1 MTSWTFWNITGDTFI
16 KPPTPFLRSTREMTA
31 ATSTINTNT
40 TTTTTTTAITTATL
54 ISTFIDKI
62 K

>member
-1 MTSWTFWNITGDTFI
+1 MMTSWTFWNITGDTFI
-16 KPPTPFLRSTREMTA
+16 KPPAPFLQSTREMTA
-31 ATSTINTNT
+31 ATSTTNSN
-40 TTTTTTTAITTATL
+40 TTTTTAITTAAL

>member
-1 MTSWTFWNITGDTFI
+1 MMTSWTFWNITGDTFI

-31 ATSTINTNT
+31 ATSTTNSN
-40 TTTTTTTAITTATL
+40 TTTTTTAITTATL